1 MLLVAR
7 LRTTRTTGSESLGGK
22 RRRMR
27 LSGLAGEARRLFG
40 SSPSAAADARAERDG
55 EKEKSER
62 EGGAE

>member
-1 MLLVAR
+1 
-7 LRTTRTTGSESLGGK
+7 
-22 RRRMR
+22 MR